1 MRVEKWGD
9 SLALRL
15 PDSLVQV
22 LALKEGDEITIH
34 IAGERVFDI
43 EKKAGKA
50 ELLARLR
57 ALRGTIPSD
66 FGFDR
71 LEANER

>member
-1 MRVEKWGD
+1 MQDEKCGN
-9 SLALRL
+9 SLALK
-15 PDSLVQV
+15 DGD
-22 LALKEGDEITIH
+22 ALTGH

-66 FGFDR
+66 LRFDR
-71 LEANER
+71 LEANEKFNNLS